1 MGSVTFSGRKPYF
14 YRVNAPAMKKLTL
27 LIVALI
33 FCGIYLHAADPLQQY
48 VARYKFPPGSV
59 VSEINVTLEN
69 GVLMLSSAMGNA
81 AIDKTAAAD
90 TFSIPSYNGTAVFTR
105 NEGKKI
111 NGLRIDVMGI
121 TLEGTREEKE
131 NLGGSVAPALPV
143 NKSTFPMKY
152 LPAMLTMDDEE

>member
-1 MGSVTFSGRKPYF
+1 
-14 YRVNAPAMKKLTL
+14 MKKLTL
-27 LIVALI
+27 LTIALI

-81 AIDKTAAAD
+81 SIEKTSAAD
-90 TFSIPSYNGTAVFTR
+90 TFSITSYTGTAVFTR
-105 NEGKKI
+105 SNESKKV
-111 NGLRIDVMGI
+111 NGLKIDVMGVI
-121 TLEGTREEKE
+121 LEGTREEKE